1 MFVDRHPAP
10 VGSNYLLLRCC
21 QGRTQICQQ
30 LWTED
35 TAKESHPCFQEFIR
49 NILRKLLDFVLLA
62 FNLEFIKTAWSYT
75 KARWNNLVDCRE
87 YERGAEDG
95 EWYLHRDNLTVI
107 IFVVCIIGHIDRP
120 LNNVAPF
127 ISSEKP
133 QIFKQRGFSSVQ
145 INFYLLNPKRN
156 STFFNFSWRI
166 PLVLCPGRKK
176 KTSKQNS
183 WVFQVICH

>member
-35 TAKESHPCFQEFIR
+35 TAKESSPCFQEFIG
-49 NILRKLLDFVLLA
+49 NILRKLLDIVLLA

-75 KARWNNLVDCRE
+75 KARWNNPLDCRE

-95 EWYLHRDNLTVI
+95 EWYLHRDILTVI
-107 IFVVCIIGHIDRP
+107 IFVVFVIGHIDWP
-120 LNNVAPF
+120 LNNVAAF
-127 ISSEKP
+127 ISLEKTH
-133 QIFKQRGFSSVQ
+133 IFKQRGFSSVQ
-145 INFYLLNPKRN
+145 MIFYLLNLKRN
-156 STFFNFSWRI
+156 STFSNFLWHV

-176 KTSKQNS
+176 KQYSR
-183 WVFQVICH
+183 VFQVICH

>member
-1 MFVDRHPAP
+1 MFVARRPAP
-10 VGSNYLLLRCC
+10 VGSNYLFLRCC

-35 TAKESHPCFQEFIR
+35 TAKESHPCFKEFIG

-87 YERGAEDG
+87 YERSRG
-95 EWYLHRDNLTVI
+95 WWVIFTPRQSNLI
-107 IFVVCIIGHIDRP
+107 IFVVCIIGHIGRP

-127 ISSEKP
+127 TSLEKP

-145 INFYLLNPKRN
+145 MNFYLLNLKRS
-156 STFFNFSWRI
+156 STFFNFWHLSW
-166 PLVLCPGRKK
+166 L
-176 KTSKQNS
+176 
-183 WVFQVICH
+183 